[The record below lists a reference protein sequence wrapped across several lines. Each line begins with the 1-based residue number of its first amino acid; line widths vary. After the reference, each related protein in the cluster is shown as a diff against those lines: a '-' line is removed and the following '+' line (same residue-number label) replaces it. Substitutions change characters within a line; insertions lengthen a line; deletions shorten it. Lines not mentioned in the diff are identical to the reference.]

1 MKHLTLAFLIFAASS
16 TNSWAEEVKK
26 NAEPAPAPQAATNAG
41 EAKKV
46 DAVDISDLEED
57 YWRPNKDEL
66 EVVQNRR
73 FQKAKKFEVAAMYGF
88 YQGADYVNSR
98 AAGVSVAYNI
108 TNEWFVDASYL
119 SISATENDLYNSFR
133 TQFGA
138 APNYSK
144 EQAQEVLS
152 VGWTPIYA
160 KFSLLGKKISHFEM
174 YIAPGIGNTKTTD
187 NHLSK
192 HLTIGQKFFIN
203 EHLIFKIDWRV
214 SQYTDK
220 VYSTVGS
227 TTRANG
233 GLGYFE
239 KSETKHNILFGL
251 GWMF

>member
-1 MKHLTLAFLIFAASS
+1 MKYFITLILLLIPSYTFAEDAAKDAADS
-16 TNSWAEEVKK
+16 
-26 NAEPAPAPQAATNAG
+26 APAVKAPE
-41 EAKKV
+41 EAKPKT
-46 DAVDISDLEED
+46 DAVDISDLEND

-73 FQKAKKFEVAAMYGF
+73 YQKAKRFELAALYGI
-88 YQGADYVNSR
+88 YQGSDYVNTR

-119 SISATENDLYNSFR
+119 GINATENDLYNSFK

-144 EQAQEVLS
+144 EQSQEVLS

-174 YIAPGIGNTKTTD
+174 YVAPGIGNTKTTD
-187 NHLSK
+187 NHISK
-192 HLTIGQKFFIN
+192 HLTIGQKYYMT
-203 EHLIFKIDWRV
+203 EHLIFRIDWRM

-220 VYSTVGS
+220 VYSTIGS
-227 TTRANG
+227 TTKANG
-233 GLGYFE
+233 GAGYFE
-239 KSETKHNILFGL
+239 KSETKHNIIFGL